1 MPPRSRSKP
10 LTRHAVLTAALE
22 IADADGL
29 AAVSMRS
36 VADRL
41 GVTAMAL
48 YAHVG
53 DKEGLLDG
61 LVERINDEVPA
72 PDPEADWRTRLEQ
85 LATASHEVALR
96 HPQAYPLLLTRP
108 AVTRGAVRVR
118 EAIFSAL
125 IEAGVPD
132 EDIPRVERLISTLAL
147 GYAVAETTGRFRS
160 GRLPWESSDQLPVDE
175 FPGHHRLA
183 AGLAGKY
190 RSDEFQEAI
199 AAAIEL
205 VEGASRQ

>member
-1 MPPRSRSKP
+1 M
-10 LTRHAVLTAALE
+10 LTAALE

-61 LVERINDEVPA
+61 LVERIIDEMPA
-72 PDPEADWRTRLEQ
+72 PDAQADWKTRLEQ
-85 LATASHEVALR
+85 LAAASYDVAHR

-118 EAIFSAL
+118 EAMFNAL
-125 IEAGVPD
+125 LDAGVPD
-132 EDIPRVERLISTLAL
+132 AEVPRVERLISTIAL

-175 FPGHHRLA
+175 FPAHHRLA
-183 AGLAGKY
+183 EGLAGKY
-190 RSDEFQEAI
+190 RSDEFQEAM
-199 AAAIEL
+199 AAALEL
-205 VEGASRQ
+205 VAAAART